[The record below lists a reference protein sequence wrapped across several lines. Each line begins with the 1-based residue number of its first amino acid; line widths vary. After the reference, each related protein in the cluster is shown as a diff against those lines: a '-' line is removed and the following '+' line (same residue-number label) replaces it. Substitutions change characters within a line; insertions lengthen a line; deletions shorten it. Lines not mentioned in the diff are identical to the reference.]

1 MKQQYDDDYNSSI
14 DGIYLYV
21 KDPNEA
27 KHQSYLKN
35 MKKLVLKSIKIKRF
49 LVNLQIISRMSIKIL

>member
-27 KHQSYLKN
+27 KYQ
-35 MKKLVLKSIKIKRF
+35 
-49 LVNLQIISRMSIKIL
+49 NLI